1 MYTMT
6 FSRYSRILLAM
17 STILFAAAGGTGSA
31 WAQKNAPASAPV
43 FGSVDTAKCAQESK
57 GRQASEDELRGF
69 GQTLERALQRLSGS
83 SSRFLTEAEIKEL
96 AALYEKEP
104 ASEGDK
110 KRIQELETKG
120 DASSA
125 ELSRLQ
131 QVGSPT
137 DADKKKFSDLTTEQQ
152 KGDAVLQSV
161 RDTYLAR
168 VNARREELSMKY
180 TNQIRETVGKIAKDK
195 GLTVVFD
202 SQFVL
207 YTATDITQDVIKA
220 LNK

>member
-1 MYTMT
+1 
-6 FSRYSRILLAM
+6 
-17 STILFAAAGGTGSA
+17 
-31 WAQKNAPASAPV
+31 
-43 FGSVDTAKCAQESK
+43 VDTQRCAQESK
-57 GRQASEDELRGF
+57 ARQASEDELRGF
-69 GQTLERALQRLSGS
+69 GQGLERALQRLAGS
-83 SSRFLTEAEIKEL
+83 SSRFLPEAEMKEL

-110 KRIQELETKG
+110 KRIRDLEAKG

-131 QVGSPT
+131 QIPTPT
-137 DADKKKFSDLTTEQQ
+137 DADRKKFNDLTAEQQ
-152 KGDAVLQSV
+152 KGDGTLQSI

-168 VNARREELSMKY
+168 VNARREDLSVKY
-180 TNQIRETVGKIAKDK
+180 TNQIRDTVAKIAKDK

-202 SQFVL
+202 SQFAL
-207 YTATDITQDVIKA
+207 YTAVDITADVIKA